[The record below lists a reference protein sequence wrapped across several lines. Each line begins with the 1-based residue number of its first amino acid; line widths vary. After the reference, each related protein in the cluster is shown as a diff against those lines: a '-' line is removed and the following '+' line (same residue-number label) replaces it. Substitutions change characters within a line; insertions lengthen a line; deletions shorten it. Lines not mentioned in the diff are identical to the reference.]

1 MKIEFFPKT
10 YQRKRTARKRRTEF
24 CTQVPA
30 SSSGGDGNLKGFAG
44 SKSHDQDNGGY
55 KIQKHHLTLMLN
67 PRVYEKILLAK
78 ERKLFDTS
86 STFSCFPRGPRSK
99 AKARNQMTSRHMAGF
114 SLGVSKEC
122 QCPTS
127 STTCRPA
134 RRRGR
139 KRKTKPKNELSDSE
153 VTVPLRIHFRGQARR
168 GQYGSNTTTDERGKL
183 DSATFLHYFMH
194 IWSAFPE
201 EKVKSV
207 AYFDPLWFDLYA
219 NENNR
224 VMVLNWIKEKNI
236 FSKKYVL
243 VPIVMWSHWSLLIFC
258 HLGESRHSR
267 TATPCMLLLDSLHA
281 IGPTRLEPLIRRL
294 LFDIFVSEEKLE
306 SKEQLKKIPLLIPKV
321 PQQRKGEECGFY
333 VLYYINL
340 FLESAPQNFDISE
353 GYPYFFPLY
362 LQMKKDWFTAEGVE
376 SFCKRLDSFPVVSS
390 DHDDSASVDSSNS
403 VELIETVGS

>member
-1 MKIEFFPKT
+1 MKVTDSFPKT

-24 CTQVPA
+24 CTQLPS
-30 SSSGGDGNLKGFAG
+30 SSSGVDGNLKGFAG
-44 SKSHDQDNGGY
+44 SKSHDQENGGY
-55 KIQKHHLTLMLN
+55 KIQKHHLTLTLN
-67 PRVYEKILLAK
+67 LRVYEKILLAK
-78 ERKLFDTS
+78 ERKLFNTS
-86 STFSCFPRGPRSK
+86 FPFSSFPRGPRSK
-99 AKARNQMTSRHMAGF
+99 SKVARKQTTSGHMAGV
-114 SLGVSKEC
+114 SPEGVSTEC
-122 QCPTS
+122 PCPTS
-127 STTCRPA
+127 STACLPA

-139 KRKTKPKNELSDSE
+139 KRKTKPKDELADSE
-153 VTVPLRIHFRGQARR
+153 VTVPLRSHFRGQVRR
-168 GQYGSNTTTDERGKL
+168 GRNGSNTRTDERGKL

-224 VMVLNWIKEKNI
+224 VMVLNWIKEKGI

-258 HLGESRHSR
+258 HLGESRHSK

-294 LFDIFVSEEKLE
+294 LFDIHDREEKLE
-306 SKEQLKKIPLLIPKV
+306 SKEQLRKMPLLIPKV

-340 FLESAPQNFDISE
+340 FLESAPENFDVSE
-353 GYPYFFPLY
+353 GYPYF
-362 LQMKKDWFTAEGVE
+362 MKKDWFTAEGVE
-376 SFCKRLDSFPVVSS
+376 SFYQRLDSFPVSSS
-390 DHDDSASVDSSNS
+390 DHDDSASVDSNNS
-403 VELIETVGS
+403 VELIETSFL